1 MPTDATIDFVVMF
14 LTIGMLA
21 LLIGSIVLGWV
32 VRTWD
37 RLVNRS
43 QAAGP
48 LMSPETAQTAR
59 TERTDARTDQVSE
72 ADRWLGRLEVDRTR
86 STVLE
91 ILLTSGWTITDM
103 RREGIFRGDNATISA
118 EVEATKKKLGII
130 DEPRQ
135 LRVKDEHGE
144 RVIPMTP

>member
-72 ADRWLGRLEVDRTR
+72 ADRWLGRLEVDRTK
-86 STVLE
+86 TALIE
-91 ILLTSGWTITDM
+91 LLVYSGWEVAQI
-103 RREGIFRGDNATISA
+103 RSVLKGENAALGTEI
-118 EVEATKKKLGII
+118 EAAKIRLGIA
-130 DEPRQ
+130 DAPRM
-135 LRVKDEHGE
+135 LHVRDDKGE
-144 RVIPMTP
+144 RDIVMT